1 MTLLSRVSRFE
12 RRHTSG
18 DPYPLEGL
26 TDEELD
32 EAINALNQH
41 LADAIGSS
49 GNGVVDIPV
58 DMDEQQLRNIAW
70 SFKGGQHG

>member
-1 MTLLSRVSRFE
+1 MMLLSRVNRLE
-12 RRHTSG
+12 QRHASG
-18 DPYPLEGL
+18 DPLEGL

-49 GNGVVDIPV
+49 GNGMVDIPV
-58 DMDEQQLRNIAW
+58 DIDEQQLRNIAR
-70 SFKGGQHG
+70 SFKGAKHA

>member
-1 MTLLSRVSRFE
+1 MMLLSRVNRLE
-12 RRHTSG
+12 QRHTSG
-18 DPYPLEGL
+18 DPSEGL

-49 GNGVVDIPV
+49 GNGMVDIPV
-58 DMDEQQLRNIAW
+58 DMDEQQLRNIAR
-70 SFKGGQHG
+70 SFKGAQYV

>member
-1 MTLLSRVSRFE
+1 MMLLSRVNRLE
-12 RRHTSG
+12 QRHTSG
-18 DPYPLEGL
+18 DPLEGL

-49 GNGVVDIPV
+49 GNGMVDIPV
-58 DMDEQQLRNIAW
+58 DMDEQQLRNIAR
-70 SFKGGQHG
+70 SFKGGQHC